1 MKKYIWQFCKTK
13 LDTQLFCC
21 NLPRYYVV
29 SYCKFQNTDTGAKE
43 VKYNFDKC
51 TFQNLTPTEI
61 EQQIGSKL
69 LWVIT

>member
-1 MKKYIWQFCKTK
+1 MLQNKFGHKE
-13 LDTQLFCC
+13 LFWC

-51 TFQNLTPTEI
+51 TFQKLTPTEI
-61 EQQIGSKL
+61 EQQIGSKI